1 MRLHE
6 KWKMAISIA
15 QISFRGD
22 EMQFKRSEGFRYDF
36 ASPISANYKILV
48 NGRTESFNQ
57 PIYMCK
63 IHDISPRGMK
73 LFCKESFGDL
83 SNKMIQLEIYFILD
97 EIAIVAVGDIVWEK
111 AYANGKLYGLIF
123 NNQPKLEELIV
134 SELKARRRKEVLK
147 IKKL

>member
-1 MRLHE
+1 
-6 KWKMAISIA
+6 
-15 QISFRGD
+15 
-22 EMQFKRSEGFRYDF
+22 MQFKRSEGFRYNF
-36 ASPISANYKILV
+36 PNALHASFKILI
-48 NGRTESFNQ
+48 NGRAESADQ
-57 PIYMCK
+57 PSYECL
-63 IHDISPRGMK
+63 IHDISAHGMK
-73 LFCKESFGDL
+73 LFCTERFGDL

-123 NNQPKLEELIV
+123 KNQPKLEELIV